1 MLFLYSEIQ
10 QIDDRLMPYYTFI
23 PAPRLQPYIEMYWLM
38 TEFWAQP
45 ERITLTPD
53 GSMTLML
60 NLGEAI
66 HSRHFG
72 LTQNE
77 GIYLIGTM
85 SRSDEQVLHGAIRLF
100 GIQFRPGA
108 FTHFYQYE
116 PLSQIANQVCEFEQ
130 KLFPDIKKIV
140 QDFVPYIDQFYL
152 ERLSSPRNSL
162 LTVVKDVENLGGQVK
177 IETLAKRHCMTE
189 RQLER
194 RFNEQIGISPK
205 EFINLTRFR
214 QAFVKIQ
221 MGGTMQNQHKR
232 SLADIAWECGYY
244 DHAHLTNDFKR
255 YAGSAPTE
263 LILSDFSKTI
273 ALNFE

>member
-1 MLFLYSEIQ
+1 
-10 QIDDRLMPYYTFI
+10 
-23 PAPRLQPYIEMYWLM
+23 
-38 TEFWAQP
+38 
-45 ERITLTPD
+45 
-53 GSMTLML
+53 
-60 NLGEAI
+60 
-66 HSRHFG
+66 
-72 LTQNE
+72 
-77 GIYLIGTM
+77 
-85 SRSDEQVLHGAIRLF
+85 
-100 GIQFRPGA
+100 
-108 FTHFYQYE
+108 
-116 PLSQIANQVCEFEQ
+116 
-130 KLFPDIKKIV
+130 
-140 QDFVPYIDQFYL
+140 
-152 ERLSSPRNSL
+152 
-162 LTVVKDVENLGGQVK
+162 
-177 IETLAKRHCMTE
+177 MTE

-221 MGGTMQNQHKR
+221 LGGIPLGGAPPGGAPQNQHKR